1 MVVSQNV
8 HTGLKELK
16 GKGPCVETALGTRS
30 YQQSQAWGSP
40 IPELIEPRVLV
51 GSRRRAQHLGAR
63 IPRPP
68 AIAQERPSAL
78 AVHGLYHRRRGGVGG
93 RGRGAPR
100 ACRESGASEDGRF
113 TVCVARSPFS
123 PLCSALSCAIPER
136 CRVPAA
142 AGERLAAAP
151 GRATPRISAVAAAGG
166 EAPARSNGS
175 AVSGDGADSRRRP
188 PSSPGFVLRAL
199 RLPPYPGP
207 CPASRL
213 CIR

>member
-1 MVVSQNV
+1 MLKLPLV
-8 HTGLKELK
+8 HALISSPKLG
-16 GKGPCVETALGTRS
+16 GPQSPSSLNRECWWAAGAARS
-30 YQQSQAWGSP
+30 TSEQ
-40 IPELIEPRVLV
+40 
-51 GSRRRAQHLGAR
+51 GSRGLPRSHRNGPRRSPYVDST
-63 IPRPP
+63 I
-68 AIAQERPSAL
+68 AIE
-78 AVHGLYHRRRGGVGG
+78 GVGG

-100 ACRESGASEDGRF
+100 ACRESGASEDGGF

>member
-1 MVVSQNV
+1 MEVGGKWMVVSQNV

-78 AVHGLYHRRRGGVGG
+78 AVRGLYHRHRGGWRPRKRRPEGVSGKRGVGRRWFHGLRSPLTLLPSLLRTVLCHPGALPCPRGG
-93 RGRGAPR
+93 R
-100 ACRESGASEDGRF
+100 
-113 TVCVARSPFS
+113 
-123 PLCSALSCAIPER
+123 
-136 CRVPAA
+136 
-142 AGERLAAAP
+142 
-151 GRATPRISAVAAAGG
+151 
-166 EAPARSNGS
+166 
-175 AVSGDGADSRRRP
+175 
-188 PSSPGFVLRAL
+188 
-199 RLPPYPGP
+199 
-207 CPASRL
+207 
-213 CIR
+213 